1 MWIFKWNY
9 WLSAAVVKHFE
20 SHLSEHFER
29 DSFWETLFFRAYP
42 FSRNDDPEYDPFGPY
57 ERCGWAVWW
66 NWFLVLLPCTKQS
79 NFRPILS
86 LARPPRTRE
95 DEYNDAP
102 PHELWRGKIWIRS
115 GALNIATLRD
125 TLWEIHFEGHVFEG
139 HVFEFWILRVMFLNC
154 ERHTLRDTVWGS
166 CFWGSC
172 FWILNFDG
180 HVFEF

>member
-29 DSFWETLFFRAYP
+29 DSLWETLFFRAYP

-125 TLWEIHFEGHVFEG
+125 TLWEIHFEGHVFESWWSC
-139 HVFEFWILRVMFLNC
+139 FEFLGTYFEN
-154 ERHTLRDTVWGS
+154 
-166 CFWGSC
+166 FWE
-172 FWILNFDG
+172 IQ
-180 HVFEF
+180 